1 MNSYTVLGI
10 NEFVLRDKF
19 SMAIKW
25 GLIALVVVAVVYVV
39 YTLIKRRGMRIEKQ
53 QQTKKQKRIAEKR
66 EKIEKEKFINSI
78 YNEINRD

>member
-1 MNSYTVLGI
+1 M
-10 NEFVLRDKF
+10 
-19 SMAIKW
+19 
-25 GLIALVVVAVVYVV
+25 VYVV

>member
-1 MNSYTVLGI
+1 MTNYTVLGI

-25 GLIALVVVAVVYVV
+25 GLIALAVVAVVYVV